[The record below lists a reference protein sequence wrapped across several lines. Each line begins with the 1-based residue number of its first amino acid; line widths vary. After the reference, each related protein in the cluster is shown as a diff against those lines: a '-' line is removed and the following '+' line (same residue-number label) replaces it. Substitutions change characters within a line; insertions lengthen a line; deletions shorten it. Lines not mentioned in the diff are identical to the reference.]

1 MSAITR
7 YIFLQV
13 ITLTFAVAGT
23 FTLAVWLA
31 QSLRYVDFI
40 VNRGLPVT
48 MFFYL
53 TVLLLPQFLLIVLP
67 LGLFVALL
75 FVYSRLISDNEL
87 VVLRSVGFSEWRLAK
102 PVLILAMIIVSV
114 LYVLNAYLIP
124 YSFRAFKDLE
134 FDLRNNFAH
143 VVLQEGTF
151 KELTPGLTI
160 FVRSRD
166 RNGTLAGLLVH
177 DSRDPNTPI
186 TYLAETGT
194 LVKTEGNPRVVLV
207 DGSFQKVDRDSKTG
221 AITGLSM
228 VYFERYT
235 LELNF
240 DRGTNTLDRWR
251 EPPERYIH
259 ELFQPP
265 QSADDKNYRNNLLAE
280 GHQRIVY
287 PWLTVVFVLISL
299 SAMLHGDFNRKGHSG
314 RIVGAILGVI
324 LVQSFS
330 LALPNM
336 AAKIPSLV
344 ILMYLNILVP
354 SAIAISLMFI
364 RPRRKFT
371 TIPQTTP

>member
-1 MSAITR
+1 MSAISR
-7 YIFLQV
+7 YIFIQV
-13 ITLTFAVAGT
+13 LTLTLGIAGT

-53 TVLLLPQFLLIVLP
+53 TILLLPQFLLIVLP
-67 LGLFVALL
+67 LGFFVALL

-87 VVLRSVGFSEWRLAK
+87 IVLRAVGFSEWRLIK
-102 PVLILAMIIVSV
+102 PMLTLALLITLIL
-114 LYVLNAYLIP
+114 YGLNTYLIP
-124 YSFRAFKDLE
+124 LSFRSFKDLE

-151 KELTPGLTI
+151 KELMPGLTI
-160 FVRSRD
+160 FVRNRD

-194 LVKTEGNPRVVLV
+194 VVKTEGNPRVVLV
-207 DGSFQKVDRDSKTG
+207 DGSFQKVDRDNKTG

-240 DRGTNTLDRWR
+240 DQGDATLNRWR
-251 EPPERYIH
+251 EPPERYMH
-259 ELFQPP
+259 ELFRPP
-265 QSADDKNYRNNLLAE
+265 QNSDDKNYRNNLLAE
-280 GHQRIVY
+280 GHQRLVY
-287 PWLTVVFVLISL
+287 PWLTVVFTVITLAAL
-299 SAMLHGDFNRKGHSG
+299 LHGDFNRKGHSH
-314 RIVGAILGVI
+314 RIIGAILGVI
-324 LVQSFS
+324 IVQSFA
-330 LALPNM
+330 LALPNI
-336 AAKIPSLV
+336 ATKIPSLT
-344 ILMYLNILVP
+344 ILMYLNILMPLV
-354 SAIAISLMFI
+354 AAISFLYI
-364 RPRRKFT
+364 RPKRKLGT
-371 TIPQTTP
+371 TAQIPG